1 MDTPNEETL
10 YEKYSELVNRL
21 AVLSLMID
29 NLNKRIVKIEDTIK
43 HISPRCIMKNL
54 PSDEE
59 DIYY

>member
-10 YEKYSELVNRL
+10 YEKYGELVNRF

-29 NLNKRIVKIEDTIK
+29 NLERRIAKAEDTIK
-43 HISPRCIMKNL
+43 RISPKCIMKNL